1 MAASVSNSRL
11 PSSLNF
17 DLIKD
22 SMLQNDDLPLAEV
35 LDSDQ
40 WQETFAAMG
49 SSLARRKMQSTPQRL
64 RCGH

>member
-1 MAASVSNSRL
+1 MAASISNSRR

-22 SMLQNDDLPLAEV
+22 SMLQTDDLPLAGV

-40 WQETFAAMG
+40 RPETFAATG